1 MVQRSCPACG
11 AANSAESRFCSS
23 CGALQSA
30 QRARIAKPAEHTGA
44 SERREVTVVFVDAT
58 DFTATSTRLDV
69 EDVYLFI
76 DEAMKLL
83 AEVVTEYEGTIDKFT
98 GDGLMA
104 LFGAPLAHENDAERA
119 VRAAWEMQR
128 VIRPFRERLRAQHGF
143 EFRIRIGVHT
153 GEVVTGPIGSRA
165 HAEYTAIGD
174 TVNLAARLQTAA
186 EPDSVV
192 VSAATVCGMPG
203 QCGTRANG
211 LLIGRYR
218 SG

>member
-76 DEAMKLL
+76 DEAMKLP

-165 HAEYTAIGD
+165 QSAERDRLSREGD
-174 TVNLAARLQTAA
+174 RSQVSQAHRRFPLWIEGDWRRREAPSIEERA
-186 EPDSVV
+186 EP
-192 VSAATVCGMPG
+192 
-203 QCGTRANG
+203 R
-211 LLIGRYR
+211 
-218 SG
+218 